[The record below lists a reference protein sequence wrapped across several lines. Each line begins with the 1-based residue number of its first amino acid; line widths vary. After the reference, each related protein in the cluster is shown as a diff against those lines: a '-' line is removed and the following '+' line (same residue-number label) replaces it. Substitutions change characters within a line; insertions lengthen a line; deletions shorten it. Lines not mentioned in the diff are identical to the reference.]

1 MRKILLPISLIYHI
15 VLKIRHKLYDWGI
28 FKAKQFD
35 FPVICI
41 GNLCFGGTGNTPT
54 TEYLINLLKGQ
65 FHVATLSRGYGRKT
79 KGFVLADE
87 SSNYEAIGDEPY
99 QYFRKFNDIQVAVD
113 EDRVDGV
120 QKLINQTNP
129 PEIILLD
136 DAFQHRKIQAGLN
149 ILLTD
154 YNCLYS
160 EDFLLPAG
168 TLRDIRSAAQ
178 RADIIVVTKSP
189 EKLSD
194 KEFENLKARLK
205 PNESQKIFSSYMVYS
220 NLIPLNEAAKIINP
234 NDADCAI
241 ALCGIAKPTPFIEE
255 TKKRFVQVKELIF
268 SDHHDFSKGD
278 MEKIAKAFE
287 TFGKQNAIIVT
298 TEKDASRLMK
308 NSYLCQF
315 NNLPIFALPIE
326 VRFHQEEAFNS
337 EIDTYV
343 RRNTQ
348 NR

>member
-15 VLKIRHKLYDWGI
+15 VLKIRHKLFDWGI
-28 FKAKQFD
+28 LKVRQFD
-35 FPVICI
+35 FPIICI
-41 GNLCFGGTGNTPT
+41 GNLCLGGTGKTPT

-87 SSNYEAIGDEPY
+87 SANYEAIGDEPY

-113 EDRVDGV
+113 ENRAEGV
-120 QKLINQTNP
+120 QKLINQANP

-136 DAFQHRKIQAGLN
+136 DAFQHRQIQAGLN

-168 TLRDIRSAAQ
+168 TLRDIRSAAK
-178 RADIIVVTKSP
+178 RADIIVVTKAP

-194 KEFENLKARLK
+194 NEFERLK
-205 PNESQKIFSSYMVYS
+205 SRLKTSDNQNVFSSYLTYGALV
-220 NLIPLNEAAKIINP
+220 PLNEKAKSIDL
-234 NDADCAI
+234 NDVSCAI
-241 ALCGIAKPTPFIEE
+241 ALCGIAKPAPFVEE
-255 TKKRFVQVKELIF
+255 IRKRFSEIKQLIF
-268 SDHHDFSKGD
+268 NDHHDFSAGD
-278 MEKIAKAFE
+278 MEKIVKTFE
-287 TFGKQNAIIVT
+287 TFGKQKAIIVT

>member
-1 MRKILLPISLIYHI
+1 MRKILLPISLIYYI

-35 FPVICI
+35 FPIICI
-41 GNLCFGGTGNTPT
+41 GNLCLGGTGKTPM
-54 TEYLINLLKGQ
+54 TEYLINILKGR
-65 FHVATLSRGYGRKT
+65 FRVATLSRGYGRKT

-87 SSNYEAIGDEPY
+87 SANYEAIGDEPY

-113 EDRVDGV
+113 ENRAEGV
-120 QKLINQTNP
+120 QKLINQANP
-129 PEIILLD
+129 PEAILLD
-136 DAFQHRKIQAGLN
+136 DAFQHRKIRAGQN

-168 TLRDIRSAAQ
+168 TLRDIRSAAK
-178 RADIIVVTKSP
+178 RADIIIVTKSP

-194 KEFENLKARLK
+194 KEFEIIKAKLI
-205 PNESQKIFSSYMVYS
+205 PTENQKVFSSYMVYGE
-220 NLIPLNEAAKIINP
+220 LIPLNEIAKSIHP
-234 NDADCAI
+234 SEVACAI
-241 ALCGIAKPTPFIEE
+241 ALCGIAKPAPFVEE
-255 TKKRFVQVKELIF
+255 IKRRFFQVKELIF
-268 SDHHDFSKGD
+268 SDHHDFSADD
-278 MEKIAKAFE
+278 MEKIIKTFE

-315 NNLPIFALPIE
+315 NNLPIFTLPIK
-326 VRFHQEEAFNS
+326 VRFHQEDAFNS

>member
-1 MRKILLPISLIYHI
+1 MRKLLLPISLIYHI
-15 VLKIRHKLYDWGI
+15 VLKIRHKLFNWGI
-28 FKAKQFD
+28 LKARQFD
-35 FPVICI
+35 FPIICI
-41 GNLCFGGTGNTPT
+41 GNLCLGGTGKTPT

-87 SSNYEAIGDEPY
+87 SANYEAIGDEPY

-113 EDRVDGV
+113 ENRADGV
-120 QKLINQTNP
+120 QKLINQANP

-136 DAFQHRKIQAGLN
+136 DAFQHRQIQAGLN

-160 EDFLLPAG
+160 EDFLLPTG
-168 TLRDIRSAAQ
+168 TLRDIRSASK
-178 RADIIVVTKSP
+178 RADIIVVTKAP
-189 EKLSD
+189 EKISD
-194 KEFENLKARLK
+194 KEFENFKARIK
-205 PNESQKIFSSYMVYS
+205 PNERQKIFSSYTVYS
-220 NLIPLNEAAKIINP
+220 DLIPLNEVAKNINP

-241 ALCGIAKPTPFIEE
+241 ALCGIAKPAPFVEE
-255 TKKRFVQVKELIF
+255 IRKRFSEIKQLIF
-268 SDHHDFSKGD
+268 NDHHDFSAGD
-278 MEKIAKAFE
+278 MEKIVKTFE
-287 TFGKQNAIIVT
+287 TFGKQKAIIVT
-298 TEKDASRLMK
+298 TEKDASRLMR

>member
-41 GNLCFGGTGNTPT
+41 GNLCLGGTGKTPT

-99 QYFRKFNDIQVAVD
+99 QYFRKFNNIQVAVD

-168 TLRDIRSAAQ
+168 TLRDIRSDSK
-178 RADIIVVTKSP
+178 RADIIVVTKAP
-189 EKLSD
+189 EKLSGN
-194 KEFENLKARLK
+194 EFERLK
-205 PNESQKIFSSYMVYS
+205 SRLRFTDNQKVFSSYMTYGV
-220 NLIPLNEAAKIINP
+220 LTPLNEKAKSINL
-234 NDADCAI
+234 NDASCALT
-241 ALCGIAKPTPFIEE
+241 LCGIAKPAPFIEE
-255 TKKRFVQVKELIF
+255 IRNRFSEVKELIF
-268 SDHHDFSKGD
+268 SDHHNFSAGD
-278 MEKIAKAFE
+278 VEKIVKTFE

>member
-1 MRKILLPISLIYHI
+1 MRKLLLPISLIYHI
-15 VLKIRHKLYDWGI
+15 VLKIRHKLFDWGI
-28 FKAKQFD
+28 LKAQRFD
-35 FPVICI
+35 FPIICV
-41 GNLCFGGTGNTPT
+41 GNLCLGGTGKTPM
-54 TEYLINLLKGQ
+54 TEYLINKLKDQ

-87 SSNYEAIGDEPY
+87 SANYETIGDEPY
-99 QYFRKFNDIQVAVD
+99 QYFRKFNDIQVVVD
-113 EDRVDGV
+113 EERADGV
-120 QKLINQTNP
+120 QKLINQSNA
-129 PEIILLD
+129 PEVILLD
-136 DAFQHRKIQAGLN
+136 DAFQHRQIQAGLN

-154 YNCLYS
+154 YDCLYS
-160 EDFLLPAG
+160 EDFLIPAG

-178 RADIIVVTKSP
+178 RADIIIVTKAP

-194 KEFENLKARLK
+194 KEFEALKTRLK
-205 PNESQKIFSSYMVYS
+205 PCENQKIFTSFMVYGD
-220 NLIPLNEAAKIINP
+220 LIPLNENAKNTNP

-241 ALCGIAKPTPFIEE
+241 ALCGIAKPKPFVEQV
-255 TKKRFVQVKELIF
+255 KSRFGEAKELIF
-268 SDHHDFSKGD
+268 SDHHDFSAGD
-278 MEKIAKAFE
+278 IEEIVKKYE
-287 TFGKQNAIIVT
+287 TFCKQKAIIVT

-337 EIDTYV
+337 EIETYV

>member
-1 MRKILLPISLIYHI
+1 MRKILLPISLIYYI

-35 FPVICI
+35 FPIICI
-41 GNLCFGGTGNTPT
+41 GNLCLGGTGKTPM
-54 TEYLINLLKGQ
+54 TEYLINILKGR
-65 FHVATLSRGYGRKT
+65 FRVATLSRGYGRKT

-87 SSNYEAIGDEPY
+87 SANYEAIGDEPY

-113 EDRVDGV
+113 ENRAEGV
-120 QKLINQTNP
+120 QKLINQANP
-129 PEIILLD
+129 PEAILLD
-136 DAFQHRKIQAGLN
+136 DAFQHRKIRAGQN

-168 TLRDIRSAAQ
+168 TLRDIRSAAK
-178 RADIIVVTKSP
+178 RADIIIVTKSP

-194 KEFENLKARLK
+194 KEFEIIKAKLI
-205 PNESQKIFSSYMVYS
+205 PTENQKVFSSYMVYGE
-220 NLIPLNEAAKIINP
+220 LIPLNEIAKSIHPSEAA
-234 NDADCAI
+234 CAI
-241 ALCGIAKPTPFIEE
+241 ALCGIAKPAPFVEE
-255 TKKRFVQVKELIF
+255 IKRRFFQVKELIF
-268 SDHHDFSKGD
+268 SDHHDFSADD
-278 MEKIAKAFE
+278 MEKIIKTFE

-315 NNLPIFALPIE
+315 NNLPIFTLPIK
-326 VRFHQEEAFNS
+326 VRFHQEDAFNS

>member
-1 MRKILLPISLIYHI
+1 MRKILLPISIIYHI
-15 VLKIRHKLYDWGI
+15 VLKIRHKLFDWGI
-28 FKAKQFD
+28 LKARQFNL
-35 FPVICI
+35 PIICI
-41 GNLCFGGTGNTPT
+41 GNLCLGGTGKTPM
-54 TEYLINLLKGQ
+54 TEYLINLLKGRYR
-65 FHVATLSRGYGRKT
+65 VATLSRGYGRKT
-79 KGFVLADE
+79 KGFVLADA
-87 SSNYEAIGDEPY
+87 SASYEAIGDEPF
-99 QYFRKFNDIQVAVD
+99 QYFRKFKDIQVAVD
-113 EDRVDGV
+113 ENRAEGV
-120 QKLINQTNP
+120 QNLISQSNA
-129 PEIILLD
+129 PEVILLD
-136 DAFQHRKIQAGLN
+136 DAFQHRQIQARLN

-194 KEFENLKARLK
+194 KEFQNLKARLK
-205 PNESQKIFSSYMVYS
+205 PTENQKVFSSYMVYGE
-220 NLIPLNEAAKIINP
+220 LIPLNETAKSINSD
-234 NDADCAI
+234 DADCAL
-241 ALCGIAKPTPFIEE
+241 ALCGIAKPEPFLNHV
-255 TKKRFVQVKELIF
+255 KSRFGEIKELVF
-268 SDHHDFSKGD
+268 GDHHDFSAGD
-278 MEKIAKAFE
+278 MEKISKAFE
-287 TFGKQNAIIVT
+287 TFGSRKAIIVT

-326 VRFHQEEAFNS
+326 VRFHQEDAFNS

-343 RRNTQ
+343 RSNTQ